1 MEQLSVKLLINV
13 FAFYQLSGLLVDA
26 SKLTY
31 VDLFRTGMDLDV
43 HAFMDIEEKEEIVSQ
58 LHKNINVP

>member
-1 MEQLSVKLLINV
+1 MEQLSAKLLINV

-31 VDLFRTGMDLDV
+31 VDLFHTGMDLDV